1 MQPHS
6 SIAMQRTLASAGAQM
21 LLRRASGVLNPVG
34 TSASSPTNS
43 VLGAVRKSSSCPNFS
58 SVGSSCGA
66 MEPAGRDCGSSSS
79 SSRLVGRARRRS
91 GSCSGGIPPTWLAR
105 VASASFRSQQLAR
118 RQSTAATER
127 PASIQEEGGGA
138 AADVEG
144 LLAQLRNADVELR
157 RMRERLAAAERRE
170 QQLLRWRESQQDPV
184 HGQPSPDPSRT
195 CAAGTDGSKGPGL
208 AAEMFKEEYPTLCGV
223 IGGVGPEASADF
235 LLNGVIKGRARLFRR
250 LEQHRL
256 KTSSSSSGE
265 SCVDAASE
273 VSSADWSHA
282 ELMEL
287 DELREANPS
296 ECNGRP
302 SPRSTD
308 ETAPHSTDRNAPL
321 RPLRAGLGDQSHVPL
336 LLYDN
341 PQIPDRTTFILNS
354 EQYGGD
360 ARQDVGDPGPALAA
374 TALALVEA
382 GATNISV
389 VCNTAHFFLPAIRE
403 AVPQHVQVLDMIEL
417 TILRAVRLAR
427 RAAAAAA
434 QQRGEGSPPPPP
446 PLTVRLG
453 LLATTGTCQTG
464 IYGATAARVGAHMG
478 GGGGGVS
485 IEVLTPGSVEG
496 GSQADVHDS
505 IYRPRGIKAGYVD
518 VGSADGERNF
528 ELLMRQAT
536 LMAERG
542 ATTVIAG
549 CTELPLVLTP
559 ELVAARDPRITV
571 LNPAQ
576 VLADELVYLTLRE
589 RRRPPQC

>member
-1 MQPHS
+1 
-6 SIAMQRTLASAGAQM
+6 
-21 LLRRASGVLNPVG
+21 
-34 TSASSPTNS
+34 
-43 VLGAVRKSSSCPNFS
+43 
-58 SVGSSCGA
+58 
-66 MEPAGRDCGSSSS
+66 
-79 SSRLVGRARRRS
+79 
-91 GSCSGGIPPTWLAR
+91 
-105 VASASFRSQQLAR
+105 
-118 RQSTAATER
+118 
-127 PASIQEEGGGA
+127 
-138 AADVEG
+138 
-144 LLAQLRNADVELR
+144 
-157 RMRERLAAAERRE
+157 MRERLAAAERRE
-170 QQLLRWRESQQDPV
+170 QQLLGWRESQQDPV

-296 ECNGRP
+296 
-302 SPRSTD
+302 
-308 ETAPHSTDRNAPL
+308 
-321 RPLRAGLGDQSHVPL
+321 LGDQSHVPL

-374 TALALVEA
+374 TARALVEA

-446 PLTVRLG
+446 LTVRLG

-464 IYGATAARVGAHMG
+464 IYGATAARVGAQMG